1 MSFLTDIL
9 QQYVGAPATGDQA
22 TDHFSQVAD
31 AVPSAA
37 LQSGLAAAF
46 GSDRTPPL
54 GDMVGQLFGQ
64 SNAQQQAGVLNQI
77 LASAGPALLATL
89 AGGAL
94 GRFLNPAGGA
104 AAPAQATQI
113 TPEQASQ
120 LSPDQV
126 KEIVEHAQR
135 HDPGITDRLS
145 AFYAQHTGLV
155 KTLGGAALAIALA
168 KVADHMR
175 S

>member
-9 QQYVGAPATGDQA
+9 QQYVGASASGDQA
-22 TDHFSQVAD
+22 ADHYAQVA
-31 AVPSAA
+31 AA
-37 LQSGLAAAF
+37 APTGALSSGLAAAF
-46 GSDRTPPL
+46 NSDQTPPL

-94 GRFLNPAGGA
+94 GRFINPAGGA
-104 AAPAQATQI
+104 AAPGQAAQI
-113 TPEQASQ
+113 TPDQASQ
-120 LSPDQV
+120 LSPEQV

-135 HDPGITDRLS
+135 HDPGITDTLS
-145 AFYAQHTGLV
+145 SFYAQHTGLV